1 MKRWILRARSTCLIV
16 LSLKTVQEM
25 VRTTHGQ
32 LVLLGQLVHTK
43 NGNDILE
50 RLVVLEDLLDSG
62 GNLVVLG
69 TDLWGSKIRSLGN

>member
-1 MKRWILRARSTCLIV
+1 
-16 LSLKTVQEM
+16 M
-25 VRTTHGQ
+25 VTYGQ
-32 LVLLGQLVHTK
+32 LVLFRQLIHTK